1 MKKTLVTHD
10 GSFHADDVFA
20 CATLF
25 LAFTGE
31 ELEVRRTRDEEWFK
45 KGDVV
50 FDVGKVYDEETLR
63 FDHHQKGGG
72 GSRENTIPFAAF
84 GLVWKKYGEKI
95 CKDAE
100 VAHFV
105 DEKLVV
111 SVDAGDN
118 GYSIETPV
126 DSNVLKYDISKC
138 IASFNV
144 TKFDEVKTKDDAF
157 LEAVSFAKKI
167 IEREIQ
173 SARERK
179 YVRALLKQVYE
190 KTEDKRVLLLD
201 EKCFF
206 EEEAS
211 ELCPLTLYIVYP
223 YTEHFWSAKAVRK
236 DRGSFESRKPFPV
249 LWVGKSEKEMPGVT
263 GVPDARFCH
272 NARFLVSADSK
283 EGATLLAYKSLEL

>member
-25 LAFTGE
+25 LFFKE
-31 ELEVRRTRDEEWFK
+31 EEVEVRRTRESDWFV

-50 FDVGKVYDEETLR
+50 FDVGKIYDEEKDR
-63 FDHHQKGGG
+63 FDHHQKDGGG
-72 GSRENTIPFAAF
+72 LRSNTIPYAAF
-84 GLVWKKYGEKI
+84 GLVWKKYGESI
-95 CKDAE
+95 CGSKE
-100 VAHFV
+100 VANFV
-105 DEKLVV
+105 DEKLVAP
-111 SVDAGDN
+111 VDASDN
-118 GYSIETPV
+118 GVDIETPIHDEV
-126 DSNVLKYDISKC
+126 RKYDISKC

-144 TKFDEVKTKDDAF
+144 TKFDGEKTKDEAF

-173 SARERK
+173 SAREREA
-179 YVRALLKQVYE
+179 VRHVLVEVY
-190 KTEDKRVLLLD
+190 KKAEDKRVLVLT
-201 EKCFF
+201 EKYFF
-206 EEEAS
+206 EDEAPS
-211 ELCPLTLYIVYP
+211 LCPETLYIVYP

-236 DRGSFESRKPFPV
+236 NKASFDSRKPFP
-249 LWVGKSEKEMPGVT
+249 LEWVGKSEIEMPIVT

-283 EGATLLAYKSLEL
+283 EGAMSLAYKSLLL